1 MVVNAKGDVFVKDD
15 HCVSVFS
22 ADGDF
27 LRSFGRGVLKKP
39 YGTLIINTVHISNTI
54 HCTCTVQS
62 CIVCMGRSR
71 VEQLQELGADR
82 C

>member
-39 YGTLIINTVHISNTI
+39 YGTLIINTVHMLNTI
-54 HCTCTVQS
+54 HCTVQS